1 MSRTE
6 DNRVI
11 ARGVPQRLARRR
23 LLAGLTAGA
32 ALIAGGRAAR
42 AACALTAPQID
53 GPFYPVAIGEDD
65 WDLTRVSGGSG
76 RAEGEVIEVV
86 GQVLDAQCKP
96 LPGCVIEVW
105 QANVHG
111 RYRHPRDRADDRPL
125 DPNFQGYAR
134 LPTDKEGRYRFVTI
148 VPGSYAAM
156 GDWVRPPHIHY
167 KVHAPFNPSMT
178 TQMYFA
184 GDPLNDKDL
193 LLAPLTPAQRAGL
206 EVAFEAKG
214 ADGIRRGTFNPVLGA
229 GWAPPAGLV
238 VPGSG

>member
-1 MSRTE
+1 M
-6 DNRVI
+6 
-11 ARGVPQRLARRR
+11 
-23 LLAGLTAGA
+23 
-32 ALIAGGRAAR
+32 
-42 AACALTAPQID
+42 
-53 GPFYPVAIGEDD
+53 
-65 WDLTRVSGGSG
+65 
-76 RAEGEVIEVV
+76 IEVV

-96 LPGCVIEVW
+96 LPGCVVEVW

-111 RYRHPRDRADDRPL
+111 RYSHPGDRGDDRPL

-134 LPTDKEGRYRFVTI
+134 LPTDKEGRYRYVTF

-156 GDWVRPPHIHY
+156 GDWIRPPHIHY

-206 EVAFEAKG
+206 EVAFDAKG
-214 ADGIRRGTFNPVLGA
+214 ADGVRRGTFNPVLGA
-229 GWAPPAGLV
+229 GWAPPPGLV